1 MGGKMKTEKTSVKIL
16 LIDGQTKDFPAFLQM
31 MATIEAKRTT
41 DRPLELIYTDT
52 LTSGLKQLAKGGI
65 NLVLLGHPLP
75 MGEEEAIAKI
85 NETAPLVPIIAVAAN
100 KHKKIALDALKNGAN
115 GYLLKGK
122 DSTEEL
128 GRLIAQI

>member
-1 MGGKMKTEKTSVKIL
+1 MKLEKASVKIL

-41 DRPLELIYTDT
+41 DGNLELIYTDT
-52 LTSGLKQLAKGGI
+52 LTSGLKQLIKGGI

-75 MGEEEAIAKI
+75 MGEEEAIEKVREI
-85 NETAPLVPIIAVAAN
+85 APEIQIIAVAAN
-100 KHKKIALDALKNGAN
+100 KHKKIVLEALKNGAH
-115 GYLLKGK
+115 GYLLKGR

>member
-1 MGGKMKTEKTSVKIL
+1 MKSEKASVKIL

-41 DRPLELIYTDT
+41 DRNLELIYTDT
-52 LTSGLKQLAKGGI
+52 LTSGLKQLIKGGI

-75 MGEEEAIAKI
+75 MGEEEAIEKVREI
-85 NETAPLVPIIAVAAN
+85 APEIQIIAVAAN
-100 KHKKIALDALKNGAN
+100 KHKKIVLEALKNGAH
-115 GYLLKGK
+115 GYLLKGR

>member
-1 MGGKMKTEKTSVKIL
+1 MKSEKASVKIL

-52 LTSGLKQLAKGGI
+52 LTSGLKQLVKGGI

-75 MGEEEAIAKI
+75 MGEEEAIEKVREI
-85 NETAPLVPIIAVAAN
+85 APEIHIIAVAAN
-100 KHKKIALDALKNGAN
+100 KHKKLAVEALKNGAHS
-115 GYLLKGK
+115 YLLKGR
-122 DSTEEL
+122 DITEEL

>member
-1 MGGKMKTEKTSVKIL
+1 MKSEKASVKIL

-52 LTSGLKQLAKGGI
+52 LTSGLKQLLKGGI

-75 MGEEEAIAKI
+75 MGEEEAIVKI
-85 NETAPLVPIIAVAAN
+85 HEIAPHIPIIAVAAN
-100 KHKKIALDALKNGAN
+100 KHKKLALEALKNGAH
-115 GYLLKGK
+115 GYLLKGR
-122 DSTEEL
+122 DSIEEL